1 METLAQIGG
10 SMALKLEDKK
20 LVVEE
25 VSAIVAKSVSMVAA
39 EYRGL
44 TVEQM
49 TNLRAKARDNNV
61 VIRVV
66 KNTLARKAIAGTPFE
81 DMAST
86 LVGPVVLVFATEELS
101 AAARVVKDFKKG
113 NDALV
118 VKSISIGTGVMDAG
132 QLDVIA
138 ALPTYEEALAKLM
151 YVMKA
156 PVEKLARTLAAYK
169 EAKEAA

>member
-1 METLAQIGG
+1 
-10 SMALKLEDKK
+10 MALKLEDKK

-66 KNTLARKAIAGTPFE
+66 KNTLACKAIAGSPFE

-86 LVGPVVLVFATEELS
+86 LVGPIVLAFSTEELS
-101 AAARVVKDFKKG
+101 AAARVMKEFKKD

-118 VKSISIGTGVMDAG
+118 VKSLSIGSGVMDAS
-132 QLDVIA
+132 QLDAIA

>member
-1 METLAQIGG
+1 
-10 SMALKLEDKK
+10 MALKLEDKK

-25 VSAIVAKSVSMVAA
+25 VSAIVEKSVSIVVA

-49 TNLRAKARDNNV
+49 TDLRSKARDADV

-66 KNTLARKAIAGTPFE
+66 KNTLARKALQGSPFE
-81 DMAST
+81 DMQSD
-86 LVGPVVLVFATEELS
+86 LVGPVVLVFSTNELS
-101 AAARVVKDFKKG
+101 AAARIAKDFKKS
-113 NDALV
+113 NEALV
-118 VKSISIGTGVMDAG
+118 VKSLSIGSGVMDAS
-132 QLDVIA
+132 QLDAIA
-138 ALPTYEEALAKLM
+138 ALPTYEEALGKLM

>member
-1 METLAQIGG
+1 
-10 SMALKLEDKK
+10 MALKLEDKK

-25 VSAIVAKSVSMVAA
+25 VSAVVAKSVSMVAA

-49 TNLRAKARDNNV
+49 TKLRAKARDNNV

-86 LVGPVVLVFATEELS
+86 LVGPIVLAFSTEELS
-101 AAARVVKDFKKG
+101 AAARVMKEFKKD

-118 VKSISIGTGVMDAG
+118 VKSLSIGSGVMDAS
-132 QLDVIA
+132 QLEAIA

>member
-1 METLAQIGG
+1 
-10 SMALKLEDKK
+10 MALKLEDKK

-25 VSAIVAKSVSMVAA
+25 VSAIVEKSVSIVVA

-49 TNLRAKARDNNV
+49 TDLRAKARDADV

-66 KNTLARKAIAGTPFE
+66 KNTLARKALQGSPFE
-81 DMAST
+81 DMQSD
-86 LVGPVVLVFATEELS
+86 LVGPVVLVFSTSELS
-101 AAARVVKDFKKG
+101 AAARVAKDFKKG
-113 NDALV
+113 NEALV
-118 VKSISIGTGVMDAG
+118 VKSLSIGSGVMDAS
-132 QLDVIA
+132 QLDAIA
-138 ALPTYEEALAKLM
+138 ALPTYEEALGKLM